1 MRGKA
6 NLVRCAARHPLVES
20 LCILILLVAM
30 STATAQTPIP
40 EPSGPSRIIYVDD
53 DAVGANNGSSWTD
66 AYNYLQDALAVA
78 LEGDEIRVAQGIYR
92 PDLGGDNTAGDRR
105 ATFQLINGVII
116 KGSYAGLSEDDPNA
130 VNVNLYKSFL
140 SGDLNCDDVGRWL
153 PGRIIF
159 HIQPKGDNSCHIVT
173 GSGVDETAILNGFTI
188 IGGYCISDDC
198 NDEPRGG
205 AAIRVES
212 GRAKILSCLIIFNVS
227 FGGDVVFNTNSNPTF
242 IDCVF
247 SENGGGSMENI
258 ASSPEIT
265 NCTFE
270 FSTTGMKNR
279 NGSSPALTNCV
290 FRDNSW
296 YGMENHTGSSPTLTN
311 CKFEQNQRGLKNNS
325 DCNAVLVDCKF
336 KNNED
341 YGLSSGSNT
350 NLIITNCTF
359 ENNGDGGIGSG
370 PTCNLMLNNC
380 LFSGNGN
387 SRSFGGYG
395 SGLSSL
401 QSDLVLYNCK
411 FIGNV
416 AKYDGG
422 GIKSIASS
430 LRLYN
435 CTFSDNSA
443 ESGGAMDISSDSILT
458 LYNCIINNNSADD
471 GGSGID
477 ISSGKATLYNCTLS
491 GNTTRWWRGGEGG
504 GIYNSG
510 NRSEIILTN
519 CILWGNTSVQIY
531 GEANVSYS
539 DIQGGLSGEGNID
552 VDPLFAD
559 EAYGDYHLKS
569 QAGRWDP
576 VSQTWVQ
583 DDITSPC
590 IDAGDPSADWSA
602 EPEPNGGRIN
612 MGAYGGTPEA
622 SLSLAAN

>member
-6 NLVRCAARHPLVES
+6 NLKKWVWCGLV
-20 LCILILLVAM
+20 LLLTIC
-30 STATAQTPIP
+30 TAKADK
-40 EPSGPSRIIYVDD
+40 IIYVDD
-53 DAVGANNGSSWTD
+53 DTVGANNGSSWAD
-66 AYNYLQDALAVA
+66 AYNYLQDALDVA
-78 LEGDEIRVAQGIYR
+78 HEGDEIRVAQGIYR
-92 PDLGGDNTAGDRR
+92 PDLGGDNTPGDRR
-105 ATFQLINGVII
+105 ATFQLKSGVNI
-116 KGSYAGLSEDDPNA
+116 KGGYAGMGEADPNA
-130 VNVNLYKSFL
+130 VNMNLYKSFL
-140 SGDLNCDDVGRWL
+140 NGDLNCDDVGRGL
-153 PGRIIF
+153 PERIYF
-159 HIQPKGDNSCHIVT
+159 DNQLKRDNSCRIVY
-173 GSGVDETAILNGFTI
+173 GSNVDETAILNGFII
-188 IGGYCISDDC
+188 IGGFCISISNDC
-198 NDEPRGG
+198 NDEPKGG
-205 AAIRVES
+205 AAIRIEYGS
-212 GRAKILSCLIIFNVS
+212 PKILNCLITNNYCV
-227 FGGDVVFNTNSNPTF
+227 GGGIVLNNDSNPTF
-242 IDCVF
+242 IGCIF
-247 SENGGGSMENI
+247 SENSGSSMENI

-270 FSTTGMKNR
+270 FSTRGMENH

-311 CKFEQNQRGLKNNS
+311 CKFEQNQRGLNNNS

-370 PTCNLMLNNC
+370 PTCNLVLNNC
-380 LFSGNGN
+380 LFSGNGS

-435 CTFSDNSA
+435 CIFSDNSA

-458 LYNCIINNNSADD
+458 LYNCIINNNSADE
-471 GGSGID
+471 GGSGIG
-477 ISSGKATLYNCTLS
+477 ISSGKAMLYNCTLS

-504 GIYNSG
+504 GIYNSA

-519 CILWGNTSVQIY
+519 CILWGNTPVQIE
-531 GEANVSYS
+531 GEAIVSYS
-539 DIQGGLSGEGNID
+539 NIQGGLPGEGNID

-559 EAYGDYHLKS
+559 PDNGDYHLKS
-569 QAGRWDP
+569 QAGRWEPNDGRW
-576 VSQTWVQ
+576 TM
-583 DDITSPC
+583 DDVTSPC
-590 IDAGDPSADWSA
+590 IDAGDPRSDYSA
-602 EPEPNGGRIN
+602 EPQPNGQRIN
-612 MGAYGGTPEA
+612 IGAYGGTPEA
-622 SLSLAAN
+622 SLSLAVN